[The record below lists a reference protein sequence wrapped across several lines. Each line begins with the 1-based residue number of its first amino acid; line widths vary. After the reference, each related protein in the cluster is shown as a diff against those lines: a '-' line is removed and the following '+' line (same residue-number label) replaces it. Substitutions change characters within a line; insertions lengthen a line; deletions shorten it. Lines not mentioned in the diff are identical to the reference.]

1 MPTPS
6 FNKKY
11 DAAVKRSQRLA
22 YLELSSIYAD
32 IKRVATLQSP
42 EQALSHLNNIHP
54 ERFKNLAAKIYEKEG
69 ATFYLWQQSNFE
81 RKKDFVGR
89 DFQVG
94 FFSEIWKAIMRDVLS
109 NSLLLIRFS
118 KMAETT
124 RNDIRKILIAG
135 INGNMSKVDI
145 GRLISEQIGYIKHR
159 ALRIARTETT
169 YAASLGTTQAAKNS
183 VLPLVKVWTHGGGGK
198 EPRQHH
204 IALGGVTVG
213 KNDFFNVNGK
223 NMLYPGDSN
232 GGVEEVVNCT
242 CNVTY
247 IVDESRLN

>member
-6 FNKKY
+6 YNKKY

-42 EQALSHLNNIHP
+42 EQALSHLNNIQP
-54 ERFKNLAAKIYEKEG
+54 VRFKDLAAKIYEKEG

-81 RKKDFVGR
+81 RRKDFVGR
-89 DFQVG
+89 DFQTG
-94 FFSEIWKAIMRDVLS
+94 FFSEIWKAIMRDVLA

-124 RNDIRKILIAG
+124 RNDIRKLLLTG
-135 INGNMSKVDI
+135 INSNMSKVEI
-145 GRLISEQIGYIKHR
+145 GRLISKQIGYIKHR

-169 YAASLGTTQAAKNS
+169 YAASLGSYQAAKNS
-183 VLPLVKVWTHGGGGK
+183 TLPLVKVWTHGGGGRD
-198 EPRQHH
+198 PRPHH
-204 IALGGVTVG
+204 VALSGTTVSKDAFFLVGGQ
-213 KNDFFNVNGK
+213 
-223 NMLYPGDSN
+223 NMLYAGDPN

-247 IVDESRLN
+247 VVDESRL

>member
-6 FNKKY
+6 YNKNY

-42 EQALSHLNNIHP
+42 EQALALVGHIQP
-54 ERFKNLAAKIYEKEG
+54 IRFKNLAAKIYEKEG

-89 DFQVG
+89 DFETG
-94 FFSEIWKAIMRDVLS
+94 FFSEIWKAIMRDVMA
-109 NSLLLIRFS
+109 NVLLLDRF
-118 KMAETT
+118 KGMADTT
-124 RNDIRKILIAG
+124 INDLRKILIAG
-135 INGNMSKVDI
+135 INGNMSKVEI
-145 GRLISEQIGYIKHR
+145 GRLISQQIGYIKHR

-169 YAASLGTTQAAKNS
+169 YAASLGSYQAAKHS
-183 VLPLVKVWTHGGGGK
+183 TLPLVKVWTHGGGGK
-198 EPRQHH
+198 DPRQHH

-213 KNDFFNVNGK
+213 KDAFFSVGGQD
-223 NMLYPGDSN
+223 MLYAGDPN